1 MTMSNLRTNSLLPQF
16 VFPVATVTT
25 TTGSPGTGSITADSN
40 GFTWNYWRWTAA
52 GSVTIGTAGYADLLV
67 VGGGAGGESNGGWNS
82 GGGAGGVRFGLF
94 WIPVGTYTIT
104 IGAGGNG
111 GGTSTVGA
119 TSSFG
124 SILLCGG
131 GNRARANSGSETNYG
146 NSAIGGGGSG
156 GGVSIQNAGSGY
168 TGGGAGGT
176 LYGGAGNTGGIPL
189 NYAGS
194 SVTYGVGGASGAGS
208 ANTGNAGFGA
218 NAGGSGIVIM
228 KIRTN

>member
-25 TTGSPGTGSITADSN
+25 TTGSPGTGSLTADSN

-67 VGGGAGGESNGGWNS
+67 VGGGGGGATSGWVS
-82 GGGAGGVRFGLF
+82 GGGAGGIRFGSF
-94 WIPVGTYTIT
+94 WIPVGTYTVT
-104 IGAGGNG
+104 VGAGGAVEVNG
-111 GGTSTVGA
+111 N

-131 GNRARANSGSETNYG
+131 GNRGKANQNNETNYG

-156 GGVSIQNAGSGY
+156 GGVSIASAGSGY

-176 LYGGAGNTGGIPL
+176 LYGGANNTGGITL

-194 SVTYGVGGASGAGS
+194 NVDYGRGGFNGVPTT
-208 ANTGNAGFGA
+208 ANLGNGGYGNAGGT
-218 NAGGSGIVIM
+218 SGVVIM